1 MVAVS
6 RQEQLNAPT
15 NDKRVSGRSGPRP
28 RSRLSRV
35 SSARL
40 DSPEL
45 SHMSSCQSP
54 LSFRSL
60 DSLLRRPSVFYDSL
74 IEYILRRRANTNATR
89 KAKKRIPVKY
99 NQPMEPASRTKAPHE

>member
-40 DSPEL
+40 QCKALFSDNSAT
-45 SHMSSCQSP
+45 
-54 LSFRSL
+54 RSL
-60 DSLLRRPSVFYDSL
+60 H
-74 IEYILRRRANTNATR
+74 
-89 KAKKRIPVKY
+89 
-99 NQPMEPASRTKAPHE
+99 M